1 MNTEMNNNVG
11 LVNPSKT
18 LITEI
23 QNYNKNREKTTYF
36 KYEGMYNNN
45 INDSNCILFQENG
58 FNMNL
63 SIEEILENGAANTYH
78 EWLSRLGETSCV
90 VEPNAN
96 NEDNNE
102 YDYIIDSGKMYCVK
116 SNKKRNS
123 DPDFIP
129 KKPILKRTVYSNHET
144 IDFLNISKENIAKY
158 PEDFTWPTIPD
169 ENQCII
175 DILIDD
181 FTYDTDPANVNRQ
194 RNNQN
199 DCSNLSCYYLDP
211 NIFVSQLAVPDSNR
225 SNNNKHV
232 WERETN
238 QPEIEWLNTT
248 HDWENT
254 TRDWEKISQN
264 SNHFEQT
271 IKPTI
276 VIEENEFFADLKD
289 CFETTE
295 KLYDLDDP
303 ELEYLNY
310 CNTHFE
316 EETLPQVSED
326 GPIAPPKPMHRLS
339 GETDIDLYL
348 QRIQSNRS
356 KQNS

>member
-1 MNTEMNNNVG
+1 
-11 LVNPSKT
+11 
-18 LITEI
+18 
-23 QNYNKNREKTTYF
+23 
-36 KYEGMYNNN
+36 
-45 INDSNCILFQENG
+45 
-58 FNMNL
+58 
-63 SIEEILENGAANTYH
+63 
-78 EWLSRLGETSCV
+78 
-90 VEPNAN
+90 
-96 NEDNNE
+96 
-102 YDYIIDSGKMYCVK
+102 MYCVK
-116 SNKKRNS
+116 SNKKCNS

-144 IDFLNISKENIAKY
+144 IDFLNMSKENIAKY

-175 DILIDD
+175 DILNDD
-181 FTYDTDPANVNRQ
+181 FPYDTDQDNVNRQ

-211 NIFVSQLAVPDSNR
+211 NIFVSRLALPDSNR
-225 SNNNKHV
+225 SNNNEHV

-264 SNHFEQT
+264 SNHFELT

-295 KLYDLDDP
+295 KIYDLDDP

-316 EETLPQVSED
+316 EAALPQVSED